1 MKRCLALLS
10 ALLLSALLLTSFA
23 GDFAV
28 PVVAAETA
36 APEVRQTL
44 AQAVPE
50 DMAIVSGGIAN
61 YTIVRGE
68 DASSETVTAAAQ
80 LAKRIANYTG
90 VTPAVTTDWHKKG
103 TELDA
108 ERPEILVGK
117 TAHPES
123 AEALKDLPYGDYV
136 IRQIGRK
143 LVINAWSDGA
153 LEKAMTALYAVIKR
167 EAVRGE
173 LILVGDLL
181 LTDMVNSIA
190 SQLPP
195 YLHGDTTLVV
205 DTGSE
210 NYLVLVEDTDTEAYD
225 NYTDLLEEKG
235 YALYTE
241 REVNGNLFSTY
252 TKDGYVINAGY
263 TPYCDEVRL
272 IIEKTDVLPALAK
285 EEDKQQAASPRFA
298 MLGLEYDYNN
308 TLLQNGMSFIWQI
321 PDGSFII
328 MDGGV
333 NRARDSKALYDFM
346 YAYAPDKNNLVVSAW
361 IISHAHEDHHG
372 TFVNFCQG
380 PYIGKVKIKQVI
392 ANFGSA
398 EAMEATGGMDPGS
411 TRNLINLANEHSEYG
426 YVKAHTG
433 QIFHFDGA
441 SVDVLYTYESVLPTP
456 ITAFNTFSMIAA
468 VEVGGQRFLM
478 PGDAT
483 NDALTVTYKMY
494 GKTLKSDFMQITHHG
509 AGLGSNKQNGAAQVY
524 TLSKAPVVLWP
535 AGQGAYEAYRSL
547 SRNLHAIK
555 AKATEEIFVAGARNV
570 ILHLPYKP
578 GTSGQ
583 ESILK

>member
-1 MKRCLALLS
+1 MNRLLALLS

-23 GDFAV
+23 GSFAF
-28 PVVAAETA
+28 AAEPTQT
-36 APEVRQTL
+36 ESRQTVTQTEL
-44 AQAVPE
+44 K
-50 DMAIVSGGIAN
+50 DMAIVSGGVAN
-61 YTIVRGE
+61 YTVVRSE
-68 DASSETVTAAAQ
+68 NASSRTVTTVAQ
-80 LAKRIANYTG
+80 LIKRIENYTG
-90 VTPAVTTDWHKKG
+90 TRPKQATDWHKEG
-103 TELDA
+103 TSLDSDA
-108 ERPEILVGK
+108 LEILVGH

-123 AEALKDLPYGDYV
+123 AEALKGVGYGDYV
-136 IRQIGRK
+136 VKQVGRK
-143 LVINAWSDGA
+143 LVINAWSDAA
-153 LEKAMTALYAVIKR
+153 LEKALTSLYSVIKKQ
-167 EAVRGE
+167 AVYGE
-173 LILVGDLL
+173 LILSGDLL
-181 LTDMVNSIA
+181 ITGTVAPIA
-190 SQLPP
+190 NQLPFYP
-195 YLHGDTTLVV
+195 HGNTTFVA
-205 DTGSE
+205 DTGIE
-210 NYLVLVEDTDTEAYD
+210 NYLVLVENTDVEAYD
-225 NYTDLLEEKG
+225 AYAELLEKEG
-235 YALYTE
+235 YTLYTA
-241 REVNGNLFSTY
+241 REVNGNKFATY
-252 TKDGYVINAGY
+252 TNKKYAIHANYIAY
-263 TPYCDEVRL
+263 SHEVRL
-272 IIEKTDVLPALAK
+272 IIEKETVLPALEEEKTAK
-285 EEDKQQAASPRFA
+285 AAAAPRFA
-298 MLGLEYDYNN
+298 MLGLEYEYNDV
-308 TLLQNGMSFIWQI
+308 LLQNGMSFIWQI

-333 NRARDSKALYDFM
+333 TRHRDSKALYDFM
-346 YAYAPDKNNLVVSAW
+346 YAYAPDKNNITVSAW
-361 IISHAHEDHHG
+361 IITHAHEDHHG

-380 PYIGKVKIKQVI
+380 PYISKVKIKQVI

-398 EAMEATGGMDPGS
+398 EAMEATGGMDPGN